1 MAALPENVK
10 ARIVQ
15 GLACF
20 DTPSQVAK
28 DVYAEFGLTV
38 APQHCESYDPTKA
51 AGAKVGKKRRA
62 EFVAIRAAFLADL
75 GQSAM
80 SHRAVR
86 LRRLERLM
94 TRAGRSRRRPS
105 RRDRARCPPIRCRA
119 AQLRRA
125 RVGRAVR
132 ADAAVRP

>member
-28 DVYAEFGLTV
+28 DVYAEFGLAVT
-38 APQHCESYDPTKA
+38 PQHCESYDPTKA

-62 EFVAIRAAFLADL
+62 EFEAIRSAFLADL

-94 TRAGRSRRRPS
+94 TRAENSGN
-105 RRDRARCPPIRCRA
+105 IVLT
-119 AQLRRA
+119 AQLIEQISRECEGAELADLQRRL
-125 RVGRAVR
+125 
-132 ADAAVRP
+132 AALGGNR

>member
-1 MAALPENVK
+1 MAALPEPVK

-20 DTPSQVAK
+20 DSPSQVAR
-28 DVYAEFGLTV
+28 DVLAEFGMNVT
-38 APQHCESYDPTKA
+38 PQHCESYDPTKA

-62 EFVAIRAAFLADL
+62 EFEAIRAAFLADL

-94 TRAGRSRRRPS
+94 NRAENSGN
-105 RRDRARCPPIRCRA
+105 IVLT
-119 AQLRRA
+119 AQLIEQISRECEGAELADLQRRL
-125 RVGRAVR
+125 
-132 ADAAVRP
+132 AALGGNR

>member
-1 MAALPENVK
+1 MAALPEPVK

-20 DTPSQVAK
+20 DSPSHVAR
-28 DVYAEFGLTV
+28 DILAEFGLVVT
-38 APQHCESYDPTKA
+38 PQHCESYDPTKA

-62 EFVAIRAAFLADL
+62 AFEAIRAAFLADL
-75 GQSAM
+75 GQTAT

-94 TRAGRSRRRPS
+94 TRAETSGN
-105 RRDRARCPPIRCRA
+105 IVLT
-119 AQLRRA
+119 AQLLDQISRECEGAELADLQRR
-125 RVGRAVR
+125 V
-132 ADAAVRP
+132 AAMAGSGS